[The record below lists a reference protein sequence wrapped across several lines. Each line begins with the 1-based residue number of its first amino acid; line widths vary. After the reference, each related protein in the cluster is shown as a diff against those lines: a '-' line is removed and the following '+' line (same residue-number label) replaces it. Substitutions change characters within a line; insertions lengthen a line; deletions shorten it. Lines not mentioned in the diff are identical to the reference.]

1 MAEVSDISLSKD
13 VFEKAVKNALGR
25 VNTSGICNLSQHQS
39 KALFNLVCGKDSFV
53 CLPTGHGKSL
63 IYQLCPVVVK
73 ELSSIGL
80 KQFQSD
86 PLVVVVS
93 PLNSSSRIK

>member
-1 MAEVSDISLSKD
+1 M
-13 VFEKAVKNALGR
+13 KNALGR
-25 VNTSGICNLSQHQS
+25 VNTGEYAISHNTSRRP
-39 KALFNLVCGKDSFV
+39 FFGKDSFV
-53 CLPTGHGKSL
+53 CLLTGYGKSL

-86 PLVVVVS
+86 PLVVCFG
-93 PLNSSSRIK
+93 RGA